1 MQILCV
7 QVSRFLIIGL
17 LLILSAN
24 LEPEGNESEESGDD
38 GHHDQITSAAADIDA
53 EIAPNSPVLGRLDQE
68 EATKGRS
75 MYF

>member
-1 MQILCV
+1 VQILRV

-24 LEPEGNESEESGDD
+24 LEGNESEESGDD